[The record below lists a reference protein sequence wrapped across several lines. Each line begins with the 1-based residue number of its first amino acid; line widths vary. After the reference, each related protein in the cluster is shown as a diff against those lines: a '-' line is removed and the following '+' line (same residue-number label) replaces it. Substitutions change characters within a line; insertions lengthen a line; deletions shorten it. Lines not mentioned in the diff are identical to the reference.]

1 MVKRTL
7 AKSVWS
13 PLSASREKGHA
24 HEKSRTRKI
33 CHSGK
38 PREENGCPPR
48 CPRPQTQSLN
58 TGDIMAFPGHKT
70 SPQAEGQ
77 RLRAEARGRRIS
89 RRVRKLAWSQDA
101 HSSGHVVWRSHAQ
114 TRNPGIERSAR
125 ATRAREASWLPRSL
139 TQTPASQHTAA
150 RNREPVQGEH
160 RALRIQA
167 PYQRRHGGRSPL

>member
-13 PLSASREKGHA
+13 PLSASGEKGHA

-33 CHSGK
+33 CHLGQA
-38 PREENGCPPR
+38 REENGCPPR

-70 SPQAEGQ
+70 SSQGEGQ
-77 RLRAEARGRRIS
+77 RLRGRRIS
-89 RRVRKLAWSQDA
+89 RRVRRLAWGRDA
-101 HSSGHVVWRSHAQ
+101 HSSGHVVWHSHAQ
-114 TRNPGIERSAR
+114 TRNPGVERSSR
-125 ATRAREASWLPRSL
+125 ATPAREASWLPRSL

-150 RNREPVQGEH
+150 RNGEPVQGEH
-160 RALRIQA
+160 RTLRIQA
-167 PYQRRHGGRSPL
+167 PHQRRHGSRSLR